1 MRKRPERK
9 LFDQLTIT
17 DNYMFEAIM
26 RDPERVKPLLEMVI
40 EKKIRKII
48 LVETEKAQE
57 TGVYDDLCES
67 CG

>member
-9 LFDQLTIT
+9 VFDQLTIT

-57 TGVYDDLCES
+57 TGYLSRGIRMDV
-67 CG
+67 